1 MSYSKLGYDNLNGV
15 QKASIMFL
23 AMGEDFTSSLFK
35 KMDEKT
41 IKEIGK
47 HMSDISYIPSNVL
60 NSVMDEFLK
69 SFDSDQNLCVSGKSF
84 LKDVVNKSLDENT
97 AREVYKS
104 IERDNSENPF
114 SELAYLPAQN
124 LVNMLQGEHPQ
135 TIALV
140 LSHLSNDKAAEVLCL
155 FPDDIK
161 ASIAYRILL
170 IGDVQDDVI
179 RDLEEL
185 ILKDSANFGA
195 SARKFDGLETL
206 ANILND
212 VDSNT
217 EDNILSFI
225 ETEDNELADMI
236 RQKMFVFEDLV
247 LVDDKNFREILQNVE
262 NDIVVKALKTASE
275 EMKEKIFK
283 NLSERASEMLRED
296 LEVLGPVRLAEVE
309 ENQQQ
314 IIKTAKKLEADGRIV
329 LAGKGKEDV
338 FV

>member
-1 MSYSKLGYDNLNGV
+1 MPTTNLNYDDLSGV
-15 QKASIMFL
+15 QKASIMLL
-23 AMGEDFTSSLFK
+23 ALGEEFTSSIFQKL
-35 KMDEKT
+35 DEKN

-60 NSVMDEFLK
+60 NAVMDEFLK

-84 LKDVVNKSLDENT
+84 LKDVVSKTLDEST
-97 AREVYKS
+97 AREVYKA
-104 IERDNSENPF
+104 IDNDNSGNPF
-114 SELAYLPAQN
+114 DELAYLPSQN
-124 LVNMLQGEHPQ
+124 LVNLLQEEHPQ
-135 TIALV
+135 TIALI
-140 LSHLSNDKAAEVLCL
+140 LSHFSNDKAAEVLCL

-185 ILKDSANFGA
+185 LKKDSTKVGTN
-195 SARKFDGLETL
+195 ARKFNGLETL
-206 ANILND
+206 ANILNE

-217 EDNILSFI
+217 EENVLSFI

-236 RQKMFVFEDLV
+236 RQKMFVFEDLIA
-247 LVDDKNFREILQNVE
+247 VDDKSFREILQNVE

-275 EMKEKIFK
+275 DMQEKIFK

-309 ENQQQ
+309 ENQQK
-314 IIKTAKKLEADGRIV
+314 IIKADGRIV
-329 LAGKGKEDV
+329 LAGKGKDDV